1 MGDGVSITFDFRLK
15 PEAAEAFLAAGQ
27 AILSG
32 AAEFPGFRSIRVVRH
47 KDDLNRVLL
56 IERWDSEDAYRGYVA
71 WRTETGATAAFREVI
86 ETAEA
91 NVWPT
96 VIAEAQSPEPI
107 AETDGVS
114 ITFALTLKPEM
125 IGPFTSNGEIGAAK
139 TFPGFHSIRMVQ
151 HKDEPTRVLFIERWD
166 SEAAYKAYV
175 DWQAGQGGM
184 EQIRQITT
192 RMQTDVW
199 PWLVAYA

>member
-15 PEAAEAFLAAGQ
+15 PEAAEAFLAAQQ
-27 AILSG
+27 ALLRG
-32 AAEFPGFRSIRVVRH
+32 TAQFPGFRSIRAVRH
-47 KDDLNRVLL
+47 KDDLNRALL
-56 IERWDSEDAYRGYVA
+56 IERWDSEDAYSRYVA
-71 WRTETGATAAFREVI
+71 WRTETGVTAAVRAVI

-96 VIAEAQSPEPI
+96 LIVEAQSPEPI
-107 AETDGVS
+107 AETEGVS

-125 IGPFTSNGEIGAAK
+125 VGPFTSNGEIGAAR
-139 TFPGFHSIRMVQ
+139 TFPGFRSIRLVQ
-151 HKDEPTRVLFIERWD
+151 HKDDPTRVLFIERWD

-175 DWQAGQGGM
+175 DWQVGQGGM